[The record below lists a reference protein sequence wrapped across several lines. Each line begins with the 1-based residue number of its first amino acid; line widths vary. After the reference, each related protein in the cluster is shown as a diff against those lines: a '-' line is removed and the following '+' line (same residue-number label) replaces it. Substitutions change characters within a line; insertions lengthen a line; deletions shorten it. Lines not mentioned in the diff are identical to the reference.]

1 MKTANK
7 IHRRKFIQLATMSA
21 GAALAVGYLPDI
33 GNKSRVVNLLMIG
46 EPGLRLNQYIFID
59 SSGKITLFNH
69 RPEMGQG
76 TYQAI
81 PMIIAEELE
90 VDIDKV
96 EIMQS
101 PADRSK
107 YGDQMVVGSR
117 SIQSQFAAMRK
128 IGAAAKEM
136 LIKAAANKWKVQEQ
150 ECYAKEANVIHRH
163 SGNKFSYGELV
174 EDASKLPAPQNPILK
189 DPKDFTIIGR
199 SFQIRY
205 IP

>member
-1 MKTANK
+1 
-7 IHRRKFIQLATMSA
+7 
-21 GAALAVGYLPDI
+21 YLPGI
-33 GNKSRVVNLLMIG
+33 GNKPRIVNFSKTGL
-46 EPGLRLNQYIFID
+46 PGLELNQYIFID

-90 VDIDKV
+90 EDINKV
-96 EIMQS
+96 ETKQS

-117 SIQSQFAAMRK
+117 SIQGQFGAMRK

-136 LIKAAANKWKVQEQ
+136 LIKAAAN
-150 ECYAKEANVIHRH
+150 
-163 SGNKFSYGELV
+163 
-174 EDASKLPAPQNPILK
+174 
-189 DPKDFTIIGR
+189 
-199 SFQIRY
+199 
-205 IP
+205 